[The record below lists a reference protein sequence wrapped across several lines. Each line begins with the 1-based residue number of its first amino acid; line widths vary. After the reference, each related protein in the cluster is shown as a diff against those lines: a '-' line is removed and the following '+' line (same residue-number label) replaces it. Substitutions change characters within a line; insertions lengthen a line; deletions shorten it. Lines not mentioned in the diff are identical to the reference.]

1 MYNMIIKLELSGKKS
16 DKRLNKALATLY
28 WLILKPNARPSPSKK
43 ANNLGSVAMQ
53 NDSLRKRCPKQ
64 IHILAQVTMKF
75 RTIHLTRKHLLI
87 MLLYLVSILVYLH
100 EVRLSLVKLLD
111 LWMIKTN

>member
-1 MYNMIIKLELSGKKS
+1 MIIKLELSGKKS

-53 NDSLRKRCPKQ
+53 NDSLRKRSPRQ
-64 IHILAQVTMKF
+64 IHILALATMKF
-75 RTIHLTRKHLLI
+75 RTILLTRKHLLI
-87 MLLYLVSILVYLH
+87 MLLFLVSISVYLL
-100 EVRLSLVKLLD
+100 EVKHSLAKLQD